1 MNRLM
6 NRRTLLRGAAGVA
19 LTLPWMES
27 LAPKLAHGQAMV
39 YPKRFIPIFFPNGSA
54 TFWRPANPGIGDA
67 WKLSPILEPF
77 AALKKKF
84 TVLTNVENYS
94 PAQADNPDIEPS
106 HGRDPGTFLS
116 CVDAKLVRDQL
127 KSKDA
132 NGTTADQIIAQHP
145 NYATQTALAS
155 LQVGLSTIE
164 SYCDGQP
171 CSLSR
176 SISWKSPTEPMYKEV
191 DPLKVFDA
199 ITGAAAPVGGG
210 GNPDMPDPAREK
222 IRKLNQSILDGVIAN
237 ATRTQKLLGK
247 ADQVRMEQFLT
258 SVRETEKAAT
268 AISGGM
274 AKAGTSCNTVAAPTL
289 KASYGLANAG
299 GGYNKGAHM
308 DIMNDLIVMALT
320 CDATRIISYMLED
333 ERSEFVYDHVAK
345 RAFSATGSTA
355 NAGGNCGNYH
365 GAQHGGDANNDF
377 ATINWWQSTKIAELA
392 TKMDAIKEGDGT
404 LLDNSIMVYASC
416 MHGGNH
422 HADDLPVALIGGG
435 GGVFK
440 TNQNVQF
447 GAELPLRDVYFT
459 IMNAYFG
466 LDVKSF
472 GISTKGAQNKLI
484 SEILA

>member
-1 MNRLM
+1 MNRLL
-6 NRRTLLRGAAGVA
+6 NRRTLLRGAGVA
-19 LTLPWMES
+19 LALPWLES
-27 LAPKLAHGQAMV
+27 LAPKVARGQAMT

-54 TFWRPANPGIGDA
+54 TFWRPATPGAGDA
-67 WKLSPILEPF
+67 WKLSPILDPF
-77 AALKKKF
+77 APLKKKF

-94 PAQADNPDIEPS
+94 PAQANDPDIEPS
-106 HGRDPGTFLS
+106 HGRDPGVFLS

-176 SISWKSPTEPMYKEV
+176 SISWKSPTEPLYKEM

-210 GNPDMPDPAREK
+210 MPDMPDPEREK
-222 IRKLNQSILDGVIAN
+222 QRQLNKSILDAVLENAN
-237 ATRTQKLLGK
+237 RTRGTLGTG
-247 ADQVRMEQFLT
+247 DQARMDQFLQ
-258 SVRETEKAAT
+258 SVRDTEKAAT
-268 AISGGM
+268 VVSGGM
-274 AKAGTSCNTVAAPTL
+274 AKAGTSCNTVSAPTL
-289 KASYGLANAG
+289 KAGYGMANAG

-308 DIMNDLIVMALT
+308 DVMNDLIVMALT

-333 ERSEFVYDHVAK
+333 ERSEFVYDHVPK
-345 RAFSATGSTA
+345 RAFSATGSAAAT
-355 NAGGNCGNYH
+355 GTCGNYH

-440 TNQNVQF
+440 MNQNVQF
-447 GAELPLRDVYFT
+447 AAERPLRDVYFT
-459 IMNAYFG
+459 ILNSYFDLG
-466 LDVKSF
+466 VDSF
-472 GISTKGAQNKLI
+472 GINLKGAPNKLI
-484 SEILA
+484 SEILV

>member
-1 MNRLM
+1 MNRLL
-6 NRRTLLRGAAGVA
+6 NRRTLLRGAGVA
-19 LTLPWMES
+19 IALPWMES
-27 LAPKLAHGQAMV
+27 LAPKVARGQAMNF
-39 YPKRFIPIFFPNGSA
+39 PKRFLPIFFPNGTA

-77 AALKKKF
+77 QALKSKF

-106 HGRDPGTFLS
+106 HGRDPGVFLS

-145 NYATQTALAS
+145 NYATQTPLAS

-176 SISWKSPTEPMYKEV
+176 SISWKSATEPLYKEV
-191 DPLKVFDA
+191 DPLKVFNA
-199 ITGAAAPVGGG
+199 LTGSMAPIGG
-210 GNPDMPDPAREK
+210 DMPDPEREK
-222 IRKLNQSILDGVIAN
+222 LAALNKSVLDAVLENAN
-237 ATRTQKLLGK
+237 RTRGLLGSG
-247 ADQVRMEQFLT
+247 DQKRMDQFLA
-258 SVRETEKAAT
+258 SVRDTEKAAT
-268 AISGGM
+268 AVSMGMQVSGT
-274 AKAGTSCNTVAAPTL
+274 ACNSTPAPTL
-289 KASYGLANAG
+289 KAAYGMANAG

-308 DIMNDLIVMALT
+308 DVMNDLIVMALT
-320 CDATRIISYMLED
+320 CDYTRIISYMLED

-345 RAFSATGSTA
+345 RSFSQTGSTA
-355 NAGGNCGNYH
+355 GAGGNCGNYH

-377 ATINWWQSTKIAELA
+377 ATINWWQSSKIAELA

-422 HADDLPVALIGGG
+422 HADDLPVALIGKG
-435 GGVFK
+435 GGVLK

-447 GAELPLRDVYFT
+447 ANEVPLRDLYFT
-459 IMNAYFG
+459 IMNQYFG
-466 LDVKSF
+466 LNVQSF
-472 GISTKGAQNKLI
+472 GISTKGVPNKLI